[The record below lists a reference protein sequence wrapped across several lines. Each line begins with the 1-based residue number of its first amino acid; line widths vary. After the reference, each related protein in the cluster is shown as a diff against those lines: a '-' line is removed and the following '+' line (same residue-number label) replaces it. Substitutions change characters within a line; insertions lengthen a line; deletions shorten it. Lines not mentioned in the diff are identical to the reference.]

1 MIAAVAREAAAEGTQ
16 AAEVQALGIGEHLLV
31 GMPGELF
38 AALGLAV
45 KQAAY
50 PWWALVVGL
59 ANGMVGY
66 VPTREAFN
74 RGGYETTLSTVSKL
88 APEAG
93 EQLVRAAAS
102 ITPDYTRSR

>member
-1 MIAAVAREAAAEGTQ
+1 MLGARLLAIGPGHAELT
-16 AAEVQALGIGEHLLV
+16 VPIGENARQHN
-31 GMPGELF
+31 GI

-50 PWWALVVGL
+50 PSRALVVGL
-59 ANGMVGY
+59 ANGMISY
-66 VPTREAFN
+66 VPTPDAFN

-102 ITPDYTRSR
+102 LIPDRRSSP